1 MKRST
6 SATALA
12 TVAFFAVMTLSIGG
26 PGVYAESK
34 VSTTGSAKVFHIGG
48 PFELIDHSGRAVTD
62 EFYRGKYLL
71 ISFGYT
77 SCPDICP
84 TTLLEI
90 STTLNRL
97 GVDARK
103 IQPLF
108 ITLDPERDSP
118 QVLAE
123 YVANFHPQI
132 TGLTG
137 TADQVA
143 AAAKAFRTYYRKKVL
158 TDEDYVV
165 DHSTITF
172 LMAPGGRYLT
182 HFAFGTPPEIMAR
195 RIKNRFE

>member
-6 SATALA
+6 STTALA
-12 TVAFFAVMTLSIGG
+12 TVAFFALTTLSTGG

-34 VSTTGSAKVFHIGG
+34 ISTTGSAKVFHIGG

-71 ISFGYT
+71 ISFGFT

-90 STTLNRL
+90 SMTLDRL

-143 AAAKAFRTYYRKKVL
+143 TAAKAFRTYYRKTVL
-158 TDEDYVV
+158 TDGDYVL
-165 DHSTITF
+165 DHSTVTF
-172 LMAPGGRYLT
+172 LMAPDGRYLA
-182 HFAFGTPPEIMAR
+182 HFAFGTPPETMAR
-195 RIKNRFE
+195 RIKNRF

>member
-1 MKRST
+1 
-6 SATALA
+6 LA
-12 TVAFFAVMTLSIGG
+12 TVAFFALAILSTGG

-34 VSTTGSAKVFHIGG
+34 VSTTGSAKVFRIGG
-48 PFELIDHSGRAVTD
+48 PFELVDHSGRAVTD

-84 TTLLEI
+84 TTLLEL
-90 STTLNRL
+90 SMTLDGL
-97 GVDARK
+97 GADAQK

-108 ITLDPERDSP
+108 ITLDPERDSS

-137 TADQVA
+137 TAGQVA
-143 AAAKAFRTYYRKKVL
+143 AAAKAFRAYYRKTVL
-158 TDEDYVV
+158 TDGDYVL

-172 LMAPGGRYLT
+172 LMAPDGRYLT

-195 RIKNRFE
+195 RIKSRF

>member
-6 SATALA
+6 STTALA
-12 TVAFFAVMTLSIGG
+12 TVAFFALTTLLIGG

-34 VSTTGSAKVFHIGG
+34 VSTTESVRVFHIGG

-90 STTLNRL
+90 SMTLDRL

-118 QVLAE
+118 QV
-123 YVANFHPQI
+123 
-132 TGLTG
+132 
-137 TADQVA
+137 
-143 AAAKAFRTYYRKKVL
+143 VL
-158 TDEDYVV
+158 LHLETEC
-165 DHSTITF
+165 
-172 LMAPGGRYLT
+172 
-182 HFAFGTPPEIMAR
+182 
-195 RIKNRFE
+195 